1 MSTAGPIPEARLSSN
16 PLTEGTVTAATAGGI
31 ATITFGHPKS
41 NSLPGA
47 LLGKLA
53 DAVATAGRDPEARVI
68 VLRSEGTGPFCG
80 GASFDELKT
89 IADPQSGQRFF
100 SGFAKVILAM
110 IRAPKFV
117 LARVHGKAAGGGV
130 GLIAASDWAIGTTS
144 SSVKLSEL
152 AVGIGP
158 FVVGPVIEKKIGLG
172 AFAAMSVDADWRTA
186 RWAADHGLLADLR
199 DTVEAMDQELTQR
212 AQWLAGCNPT
222 AMAQLKQVFWA
233 GTEGW
238 DLLLATR
245 AATSG
250 SLVLTDAAK
259 AAIARAGGR

>member
-1 MSTAGPIPEARLSSN
+1 LLTDGAVVATTAD
-16 PLTEGTVTAATAGGI
+16 GI

-41 NSLPGA
+41 NSLPGV

-53 DAVATAGRDPEARVI
+53 DAIAAAGRDPAAAVI
-68 VLRSEGTGPFCG
+68 ILRSEGNGPFCG

-89 IADPQSGQRFF
+89 IADPESGQRFF

-130 GLIAASDWAIGTTS
+130 GLIAAADWAIGTTS
-144 SSVKLSEL
+144 CSVKLSEL

-158 FVVGPVIEKKIGLG
+158 FVVGPVIERKIGLG

-186 RWAADHGLLADLR
+186 RWGADHGLFADLR
-199 DTVEAMDQELTQR
+199 DSVEAMDQELIQR
-212 AQWLAGCNPT
+212 ARWLAGCNPA

-233 GTEGW
+233 GSEGW
-238 DLLLATR
+238 DVLLATR

-259 AAIARAGGR
+259 AAIAKAGAR